1 MNAGVRT
8 GSSGLFTLQVEGN
21 DKYKALV
28 VGLCAICRQNHDR
41 GYTSKLECRRDG
53 GLGGGGWTGLSGI
66 SMIPQLAIS
75 FHSIKSNSQRQVP
88 SWDSAVGT

>member
-1 MNAGVRT
+1 LRETTNIKPWWWVFAQSVVKITIEVTPQNLNA
-8 GSSGLFTLQVEGN
+8 EEME
-21 DKYKALV
+21 DLV
-28 VGLCAICRQNHDR
+28 VGDGPDYR
-41 GYTSKLECRRDG
+41 GY
-53 GLGGGGWTGLSGI
+53 